1 MSVQHCLRN
10 GNFDEFGNPNYF
22 FQCTY
27 SRTLISDEHYHD
39 FYEIVYVYSGGCVQV
54 INSVPQSFS
63 AGDITMLCPG
73 TAHYFKDQQPNTSVI
88 SLSIKKEEME
98 RFIYPYA
105 RDEHF
110 IKNDAPIT
118 VHLDLSEQRNIQN
131 AYLPI
136 ISAPQELQ
144 EAYCKILLGVAVPLF
159 YSKFIIRSDNKSGAP
174 QAFTLLLSAMME
186 PENIKKGIDAMIEI
200 SNFSH
205 SHLCRIFKQYMNV
218 SPHQYITSL
227 RMNYAFDLV
236 TSSDMPFENIA
247 ESIGYA
253 SFSHFSHKFKDTY
266 RKTPANMRKL
276 YKNRTV

>member
-1 MSVQHCLRN
+1 MSHNHCLMN
-10 GNFDEFGNPNYF
+10 STFEEFGCPNYY

-27 SRTLISDEHYHD
+27 SRTLISEEHYHD
-39 FYEIVYVYSGGCVQV
+39 FYEIIYVYSGGCVHV
-54 INSVPQSFS
+54 VNSVPSSFLT
-63 AGDITMLCPG
+63 GDITMLCPG
-73 TAHYFKDQQPNTSVI
+73 TMHYFKDQQPNTSVI

-98 RFIYPYA
+98 RFIFPYA
-105 RDEHF
+105 RDERF
-110 IKNDAPIT
+110 AKNDAPIT

-136 ISAPQELQ
+136 ISAPKDLQ
-144 EAYCKILLGVAVPLF
+144 EAYCKILLGVALPIF
-159 YSKFIIRSDNKSGAP
+159 YSKFIISGDNKSGAP
-174 QAFTLLLSAMME
+174 QAFSILLSAMME
-186 PENIKKGIDAMIEI
+186 PENIKRGIEAMVEI

-205 SHLCRIFKQYMNV
+205 SHLCRMFKQYMNV

-236 TSSDMPFENIA
+236 TSSDMSFEAIA

>member
-1 MSVQHCLRN
+1 MSNKRWLTN
-10 GNFDEFGNPNYF
+10 GNFDDFGNPNYF

-27 SRTLISDEHYHD
+27 SRTLISEEHYHD
-39 FYEIVYVYSGGCVQV
+39 FYEIIYVYSGGCVHV
-54 INSVPQSFS
+54 VNSVPYSFS
-63 AGDITMLCPG
+63 TGDITLLCPE
-73 TAHYFKDQQPNTSVI
+73 TVHYFKDQQPNTSVI
-88 SLSIKKEEME
+88 SLSVKKEEME

-105 RDEHF
+105 RDDRF
-110 IKNDAPIT
+110 AKNNEPIT

-136 ISAPQELQ
+136 ISAPKELE
-144 EAYCKILLGVAVPLF
+144 EAYCKILLGVALPIF
-159 YSKFIIRSDNKSGAP
+159 YSKYIINNDNQMGAP
-174 QAFTLLLSAMME
+174 HAFSLLLSAMME
-186 PENIKKGIDAMIEI
+186 PENIKRGIDAMVDI

-205 SHLCRIFKQYMNV
+205 SHLCRMFKKYMNV

-236 TSSDMPFENIA
+236 TSSDMSFEAIA

>member
-1 MSVQHCLRN
+1 MSKNQFLTNDTFAELGCT
-10 GNFDEFGNPNYF
+10 NYY

-27 SRTLISDEHYHD
+27 SRTLISEEHRHD
-39 FYEIVYVYSGGCVQV
+39 FYEIIYIYSGGCVQV

-63 AGDITMLCPG
+63 TGDITMLCPG

-105 RDEHF
+105 RDDRF
-110 IKNDAPIT
+110 AKNTEPVT

-136 ISAPQELQ
+136 ISAPKELE
-144 EAYCKILLGVAVPLF
+144 EAYCKILLGVALPIF
-159 YSKFIIRSDNKSGAP
+159 YSKFIINSDNKLGAP
-174 QAFTLLLSAMME
+174 HTFSLLLSAMME
-186 PENIKKGIDAMIEI
+186 PENIKKGIDAMVEI

-205 SHLCRIFKQYMNV
+205 SHLCRMFKQYMNV

-236 TSSDMPFENIA
+236 TSSDMSFEAIA

>member
-1 MSVQHCLRN
+1 
-10 GNFDEFGNPNYF
+10 
-22 FQCTY
+22 
-27 SRTLISDEHYHD
+27 
-39 FYEIVYVYSGGCVQV
+39 
-54 INSVPQSFS
+54 
-63 AGDITMLCPG
+63 MLCPG

-105 RDEHF
+105 RDDRF
-110 IKNDAPIT
+110 AKNTEPVT

-136 ISAPQELQ
+136 ISAPKELE
-144 EAYCKILLGVAVPLF
+144 EAYCKILLGVALPIF
-159 YSKFIIRSDNKSGAP
+159 YSKFIINSDNKLGAP
-174 QAFTLLLSAMME
+174 HTFSLLLSAMME
-186 PENIKKGIDAMIEI
+186 PENIKKGIDAMVEI

-205 SHLCRIFKQYMNV
+205 SHLCRMFKQYMNV

-236 TSSDMPFENIA
+236 TSSDMSFEAIA